1 MNVYIQR
8 ISLIKFLRTGKQQQ
22 KLNHFRTSLVVQG
35 S

>member
-8 ISLIKFLRTGKQQQ
+8 IFLIKFLRTEKQQ